1 MIHALETTLQKNASI
16 SGISNENVLTVVK
29 NGTKLNF
36 IIIVITNL
44 NLRMESKK
52 LFLLLCTLWT
62 LSPLSAET
70 ALIIQPLT
78 GDEQANALA
87 QIGYVKVTPDSL
99 FVFSH
104 GDLLLSKAAIKNIR
118 HICYGEPNE
127 STGIDDV
134 QSATT
139 CRVYPNPT
147 QDRLV
152 IKNAEGEKV
161 YIFDIN
167 GRLLQTANL
176 QNGNATLNVSPLPQ
190 GEYLLLLNTQTVKFI
205 KY

>member
-1 MIHALETTLQKNASI
+1 M
-16 SGISNENVLTVVK
+16 
-29 NGTKLNF
+29 KLNC

-52 LFLLLCTLWT
+52 LFLLFSILWT
-62 LSPLSAET
+62 LSPLSAENS
-70 ALIIQPLT
+70 LIIQPLT
-78 GDEQANALA
+78 GNEQANVLA
-87 QIGYVKVTPDSL
+87 QVGYVRVTQDSL

-104 GDLLLSKAAIKNIR
+104 GDFLLSKAAIKDVR
-118 HICYGEPNE
+118 HIRYGEPTQT
-127 STGIDDV
+127 TGIDDV
-134 QSATT
+134 QSVTT

-152 IKNAEGEKV
+152 IENAEGEKV

-176 QNGNATLNVSPLPQ
+176 LDGNATLNVSSLPQ

-205 KY
+205 KH

>member
-1 MIHALETTLQKNASI
+1 MNISKNMKIKLFTLFLAVVASI
-16 SGISNENVLTVVK
+16 GIS
-29 NGTKLNF
+29 
-36 IIIVITNL
+36 
-44 NLRMESKK
+44 
-52 LFLLLCTLWT
+52 W
-62 LSPLSAET
+62 AET

-78 GDEQANALA
+78 GNEQANALA

-104 GDLLLSKAAIKNIR
+104 SDFLLSKAAIKDIR
-118 HICYGEPNE
+118 HIRYGEPKE

-134 QSATT
+134 KSAAT

-152 IKNAEGEKV
+152 IENAEGEKV
-161 YIFDIN
+161 YIFDLN

-176 QNGNATLNVSPLPQ
+176 QDGNAILNVSPLPQ

-205 KY
+205 KH

>member
-70 ALIIQPLT
+70 ALIIQPLN
-78 GDEQANALA
+78 GEEQANALA

-104 GDLLLSKAAIKNIR
+104 GDFLLSKAAIKDIR
-118 HICYGEPNE
+118 HIRYGEPDE
-127 STGIDDV
+127 QQGIEDV
-134 QSATT
+134 QSTTT

-152 IKNAEGEKV
+152 IENAEGEKV

-176 QNGNATLNVSPLPQ
+176 QDGNATLNISPLPQ

-205 KY
+205 KH

>member
-1 MIHALETTLQKNASI
+1 MKRKTFLI
-16 SGISNENVLTVVK
+16 SL
-29 NGTKLNF
+29 
-36 IIIVITNL
+36 
-44 NLRMESKK
+44 
-52 LFLLLCTLWT
+52 LFVAIAAM
-62 LSPLSAET
+62 AET
-70 ALIIQPLT
+70 ALIIQPLD
-78 GDEQANALA
+78 GNEQANALA

-104 GDLLLSKAAIKNIR
+104 GDFLLSKAASKDIR
-118 HICYGEPNE
+118 HIRYGEPNQP
-127 STGIDDV
+127 TNIDDV

-147 QDRLV
+147 QDKLV
-152 IKNAEGEKV
+152 IENAEGEKV
-161 YIFDIN
+161 HIFDIN

-205 KY
+205 KH